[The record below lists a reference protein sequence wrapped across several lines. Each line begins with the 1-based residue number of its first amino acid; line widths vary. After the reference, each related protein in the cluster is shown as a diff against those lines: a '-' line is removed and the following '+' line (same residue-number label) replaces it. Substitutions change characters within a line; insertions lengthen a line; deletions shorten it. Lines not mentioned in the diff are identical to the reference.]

1 MPFTKRSSLVEFFL
15 GTKTRKPKQKAEKES
30 DSDSDSD
37 SEKKSSKKDLDDEEE
52 YNGLYVGSDEN
63 VAGEAIYDAVAAND
77 NKTLKKLCKEW
88 GEIDAAINWRSQD
101 DEYKFTPLL
110 IGCYEEGLENCV
122 KTLLKQKAIDIN
134 LPDADGRTPIWW
146 AASEGRDKVV
156 KILLEEKSIDVNKK
170 PNRGD
175 KSEHITPEE
184 IAQQKNHTKIV
195 EMFKTHSDTSTKK
208 KGMLSGIFGRG
219 GTVKKRNQNKNTK
232 KKHPKK

>member
-15 GTKTRKPKQKAEKES
+15 GPKTRKPKQKAEKES

-63 VAGEAIYDAVAAND
+63 VAGEAIYDAVAANE

-156 KILLEEKSIDVNKK
+156 KILLEEKSIDVICK
-170 PNRGD
+170 
-175 KSEHITPEE
+175 
-184 IAQQKNHTKIV
+184 
-195 EMFKTHSDTSTKK
+195 
-208 KGMLSGIFGRG
+208 
-219 GTVKKRNQNKNTK
+219 
-232 KKHPKK
+232 